1 MKQLPPMRDWQK
13 IAYQRWKENSYKGT
27 FEVATGGGKTTF
39 ALSCFREMHKV
50 QPDLRCLVVVP
61 TTALLDQW
69 YLAFQDDLG
78 IEDVDIKILT
88 TRDLAADALINL
100 VIINTARKFNGKIVN
115 PEKVLLIVDECH
127 RTGSLENSKALVRN
141 TIGTIGLSAT
151 PNRDFDSGFEDL
163 VSPVL
168 GKILMKYSLEDAIK
182 DGVLA
187 NLSLTYIKIPLL
199 ESEQE
204 EYDLLTR
211 KIGAA
216 YGSQS
221 NPEAIE
227 ALLRKRARLYNNAAY
242 RIPVMASVMNERRG
256 KRALVFV
263 ESIAAAKES
272 KKVLDEMGQSVAI
285 YHSQMSSH
293 LRRANLRSFRK
304 GIFDIL
310 VACRALD
317 EGFNVPEAEVAIIAA
332 GTSSKRQ
339 RIQRVGRVLR
349 SLAGKENGEVITL
362 YATPVEEKRLIEEAN
377 SLEVYASTRWIE
389 AQNG

>member
-1 MKQLPPMRDWQK
+1 MKQLPPLRDWQE
-13 IAYQRWKENSYKGT
+13 IAFQRWVDNSYKGT

-39 ALSCFREMHKV
+39 ALLCFDEIRRI
-50 QPDLRCLVVVP
+50 QPNVKCLVVVP

-69 YLAFQDDLG
+69 YLAFQEDLG
-78 IEDVDIKILT
+78 IQDVDIKILN
-88 TRDLAADALINL
+88 TRDMSADALINL
-100 VIINTARKFNGKIVN
+100 VIVNTARRFNGEIKS
-115 PEKVLLIVDECH
+115 PENFLLIVDECH
-127 RTGSLENSKALVRN
+127 RTGSAENSKALVRN
-141 TIGTIGLSAT
+141 TLGTIGLSAT

-187 NLSLTYIKIPLL
+187 DLSLTYIKIPLL
-199 ESEQE
+199 ASEQE
-204 EYDLLTR
+204 EYDSLTR

-221 NPEAIE
+221 NPQVVE
-227 ALLRKRARLYNNAAY
+227 ALLRKRARVYNNAAY

-263 ESIAAAKES
+263 ESISAAKES
-272 KKVLDEMGQSVAI
+272 KRVLDEMGQSVAI

-304 GIFDIL
+304 GIFDVL

-349 SLAGKENGEVITL
+349 SMGGKENGEVITL

-377 SLEVYASTRWIE
+377 SLEIYASTRWIE
-389 AQNG
+389 AKNG